1 MKQGSAEGNQND
13 FLRRFFCSNCIAF
26 LWRSCKLR
34 IELQKEAAALAE
46 LNLTSAVPH
55 TDCGTGRQRGRIGW
69 LIAAGILAAALLGM
83 LVLTLAD
90 LRRAASPIVFP
101 VEDGVYNLTA
111 EALVTT
117 PEDAG
122 SALRSS
128 RTRKKAGPS
137 RWRTLRPGI
146 VSDMP
151 RSAGAPQ
158 CASLPRSLLPSGTVS
173 AARGFP
179 RTPWSR
185 FLTRGPSASGTVCAP
200 CWVSSCRCS
209 RAADNELKQENRLPG
224 LRQADFV

>member
-1 MKQGSAEGNQND
+1 M
-13 FLRRFFCSNCIAF
+13 
-26 LWRSCKLR
+26 
-34 IELQKEAAALAE
+34 AE

-69 LIAAGILAAALLGM
+69 LIAAGIFAAALLGL

-122 SALRSS
+122 SFALYTNS
-128 RTRKKAGPS
+128 TKLGV
-137 RWRTLRPGI
+137 TI
-146 VSDMP
+146 VSD
-151 RSAGAPQ
+151 AEQ
-158 CASLPRSLLPSGTVS
+158 SGTVTLVDAATGDGIRYAAVSGRS
-173 AARGFP
+173 AACEFTALTAAQRYRVSCEGFSP
-179 RTPWSR
+179 DAVVTISDARTISFWHSLR
-185 FLTRGPSASGTVCAP
+185 A

-224 LRQADFV
+224 LRQAVFV

>member
-1 MKQGSAEGNQND
+1 M
-13 FLRRFFCSNCIAF
+13 
-26 LWRSCKLR
+26 
-34 IELQKEAAALAE
+34 AE
-46 LNLTSAVPH
+46 LNFTSAVPH

-69 LIAAGILAAALLGM
+69 LIAAGIFAAALLGL

-122 SALRSS
+122 SFALYTNS
-128 RTRKKAGPS
+128 TRLGF
-137 RWRTLRPGI
+137 TI
-146 VSDMP
+146 VSD
-151 RSAGAPQ
+151 AEE
-158 CASLPRSLLPSGTVS
+158 SGTVTLADAETGNRIRYAAVSGRS
-173 AARGFP
+173 AVCEFTALTAAQRYRVSCEGFP

-185 FLTRGPSASGTVCAP
+185 FLTRGPSASGTACAP

-224 LRQADFV
+224 LRQAVFV

>member
-1 MKQGSAEGNQND
+1 M
-13 FLRRFFCSNCIAF
+13 
-26 LWRSCKLR
+26 
-34 IELQKEAAALAE
+34 AE

-69 LIAAGILAAALLGM
+69 LIAAGILATALLGL

-111 EALVTT
+111 EALVST
-117 PEDAG
+117 PEEAG
-122 SALRSS
+122 GYVLYTNSTKLGV
-128 RTRKKAGPS
+128 T
-137 RWRTLRPGI
+137 I
-146 VSDMP
+146 VSD
-151 RSAGAPQ
+151 AEE
-158 CASLPRSLLPSGTVS
+158 SGTITLADAATGNRTLS

-185 FLTRGPSASGTVCAP
+185 FLTRGPSASGTACAP

-224 LRQADFV
+224 LRQTVFV

>member
-1 MKQGSAEGNQND
+1 MKQGSAGGNQND

-34 IELQKEAAALAE
+34 IELQKEAATLAD
-46 LNLTSAVPH
+46 LTSAVPH

-122 SALRSS
+122 SFALYTNS
-128 RTRKKAGPS
+128 TKLGV
-137 RWRTLRPGI
+137 TI
-146 VSDMP
+146 VSD
-151 RSAGAPQ
+151 AEQ
-158 CASLPRSLLPSGTVS
+158 SGTVTLVDAATGDGIRYAAVSGRS
-173 AARGFP
+173 AACEFTALTAAQRYRVSCEGFSP
-179 RTPWSR
+179 DAVVTISDART
-185 FLTRGPSASGTVCAP
+185 
-200 CWVSSCRCS
+200 VSFWHSL
-209 RAADNELKQENRLPG
+209 RAVLGELLSLLAG
-224 LRQADFV
+224 G

>member
-1 MKQGSAEGNQND
+1 M
-13 FLRRFFCSNCIAF
+13 
-26 LWRSCKLR
+26 
-34 IELQKEAAALAE
+34 AE

-69 LIAAGILAAALLGM
+69 LIAAGILAAALLGL

-122 SALRSS
+122 SFALYTNSTKLGVTIVS
-128 RTRKKAGPS
+128 DAEQSGTV
-137 RWRTLRPGI
+137 TLVDAATGT

-151 RSAGAPQ
+151 RSAGAPRR
-158 CASLPRSLLPSGTVS
+158 ASSPRSLLPSGTVS

-185 FLTRGPSASGTVCAP
+185 SPTPGLSASGTVCAP

-224 LRQADFV
+224 LRQAVFV

>member
-1 MKQGSAEGNQND
+1 M
-13 FLRRFFCSNCIAF
+13 
-26 LWRSCKLR
+26 
-34 IELQKEAAALAE
+34 AE

-69 LIAAGILAAALLGM
+69 LIAAGILAAALLGL

-122 SALRSS
+122 SFALYTNSTKLGVTIVS
-128 RTRKKAGPS
+128 DAEESG
-137 RWRTLRPGI
+137 LRPGI

-158 CASLPRSLLPSGTVS
+158 YASSPRSLLPSGTVS

-185 FLTRGPSASGTVCAP
+185 FLTRGPSASGTACAP

-209 RAADNELKQENRLPG
+209 RAADNELKQENRLPR
-224 LRQADFV
+224 LRQAVFV